1 MRLATATPSAL
12 RGATARAD
20 LALVPKVF
28 AQPTG
33 AIGAPAERCTGSR
46 TPYGYGESVYDSAD
60 LRIAGALAAGYSP
73 TMNERTKAG
82 ARATNGGVVRDASTS
97 SPALRDADAI
107 LARAAD
113 DEAAALV
120 ARDRYRDGAVEPIEP
135 DERIAALLV
144 PGEKVF
150 AVRRSALLDRREPQ
164 PSAYCPGCPG
174 LAGDLY
180 VTSTRVVHLGRLK
193 LEYDLDSIREAV
205 VSAER
210 LLLLC
215 DGGGLILDVDRPR
228 LLRVDIA
235 AARAR
240 HVASPCAARAPGL
253 APRTR

>member
-1 MRLATATPSAL
+1 
-12 RGATARAD
+12 
-20 LALVPKVF
+20 
-28 AQPTG
+28 
-33 AIGAPAERCTGSR
+33 
-46 TPYGYGESVYDSAD
+46 
-60 LRIAGALAAGYSP
+60 
-73 TMNERTKAG
+73 
-82 ARATNGGVVRDASTS
+82 
-97 SPALRDADAI
+97 LRDADAI

-120 ARDRYRDGAVEPIEP
+120 ARDRYRDGVIEPIEP
-135 DERIAALLV
+135 DERIAVLLV
-144 PGEKVF
+144 PGEEVF

-180 VTSTRVVHLGRLK
+180 VTSTRVVHLGRLT

-210 LLLLC
+210 LLLLLWV
-215 DGGGLILDVDRPR
+215 GSGLILDVDRPR

-240 HVASPCAARAPGL
+240 RVVPPCPARAPGL